1 MNYLPGGTLDFINSI
16 TDAIQ
21 RWVGGAEDRIGEPV
35 GSIND
40 FVWGPFLIVL
50 LFAVGLLLTALL
62 SGIQFRRLG
71 YGLWLALFKRK
82 EAGEHAGDISHY
94 QALAVALA
102 ATVGV
107 GNIAGVGT
115 AIAIGGPGA
124 LFWMW
129 VTGLLGMAT
138 KYSEALLGVKYRK
151 VNARGEQSGGP
162 QMYLSEGLKERYP
175 GFGSAVGPILGIAF
189 AVFGVI
195 ASFGIGN
202 MVQSNSVASAVEGQ
216 WDIATNWTGLVIMIV
231 AGLVILG
238 GIKWIGRT
246 ASALVPI
253 MVVLYITGALV
264 VIAANINVVGSAFA
278 LVFADAFTG
287 TSAVGGFA
295 GATIM
300 MAVRY
305 GVARGIFSNESGL
318 GTGGI
323 AAAAA
328 KTDQPVRQAMVSMT
342 QTFIDTIVVVTMT
355 GLVII
360 MTASWDLV
368 DPASEDGSGFRGA
381 ALTRIAFE
389 SGLGG
394 EGTTGGTIGG
404 LIVTIGLALF
414 AFSTLFGWAYYGEK
428 CLERFTGIW
437 SILPYR
443 TLFTLAI
450 YIGAVTSLDL
460 VWDVADTFNGL
471 MAFPNL
477 IGLLLLAPVIMKD
490 TREFFARPDWRL
502 LPQDAVK
509 IDSGRGKDD
518 EGDAPVAS

>member
-1 MNYLPGGTLDFINSI
+1 VQSNTVAAS
-16 TDAIQ
+16 
-21 RWVGGAEDRIGEPV
+21 VEAEFGV
-35 GSIND
+35 
-40 FVWGPFLIVL
+40 
-50 LFAVGLLLTALL
+50 AV
-62 SGIQFRRLG
+62 
-71 YGLWLALFKRK
+71 
-82 EAGEHAGDISHY
+82 
-94 QALAVALA
+94 
-102 ATVGV
+102 
-107 GNIAGVGT
+107 
-115 AIAIGGPGA
+115 
-124 LFWMW
+124 W
-129 VTGLLGMAT
+129 VTGLILTLGA
-138 KYSEALLGVKYRK
+138 
-151 VNARGEQSGGP
+151 
-162 QMYLSEGLKERYP
+162 
-175 GFGSAVGPILGIAF
+175 GI
-189 AVFGVI
+189 
-195 ASFGIGN
+195 
-202 MVQSNSVASAVEGQ
+202 
-216 WDIATNWTGLVIMIV
+216 
-231 AGLVILG
+231 VILG
-238 GIKWIGRT
+238 GIRWIGRFT
-246 ASALVPI
+246 ALFVPVMAI
-253 MVVLYITGALV
+253 LYILGATWVLAV
-264 VIAANINVVGSAFA
+264 NIAELPAA
-278 LVFADAFTG
+278 LAMVFRDAFTG
-287 TSAVGGFA
+287 TAAVGGFA
-295 GATIM
+295 GATLATVI
-300 MAVRY
+300 RF